1 MGVATSIAIGTTLAT
16 AGMSAAQAS
25 KQSRLQKQAEAAA
38 AKAMSDARKKLEVNV
53 YDKLSVKKEPY
64 ELAIEASNV
73 AAAQALEAGRE
84 SERGVAATAGRV
96 QMAKNEQQR
105 QIATV
110 FGQELTDLERL
121 SATEDSRLRDIGVQL
136 DLSEAE
142 GAQKA
147 ARDAQEAKTAATEA
161 AIKGGISAVGQ
172 GINAANLYSKNTAL
186 QRQALGQSTLTDQ
199 QMADFGVVKN
209 GEQFG
214 FKSAGLTQSPLLG
227 DDGKIIKA
235 GTSNLDMNVIAN
247 MDKGT
252 YKDFIKSLTPDQ
264 RGILFTNKSFTDNY
278 NPFKYDTILKQ

>member
-1 MGVATSIAIGTTLAT
+1 MGVATAVAIGSTLAT

-25 KQSRLQKQAEAAA
+25 KQSRMQKQAEAEAER
-38 AKAMSDARKKLEVNV
+38 AMASARKNLEVNF

-105 QIATV
+105 QIATA

-121 SATEDSRLRDIGVQL
+121 SATEDSRLRDVGVQI

-147 ARDAQEAKTAATEA
+147 ARDAQEAKAAATEA

-186 QRQALGQSTLTDQ
+186 QRQALGKSTLTDQ
-199 QMADFGVVKN
+199 QLQDFGYVKN

-214 FKSAGLTQSPLLG
+214 LKSV
-227 DDGKIIKA
+227 A
-235 GTSNLDMNVIAN
+235 GTAPAMFGDNGELLQSSSNLDLNVVKN
-247 MDKGT
+247 MDRGT
-252 YKDFIKSLTPDQ
+252 YKKFINSLDENQ